1 MRSDSLATIL
11 IAEDNDGHSRLLQ
24 RGLKDAGAQNPVIR
38 FRDGVEAWAFISGKS
53 EPCLD
58 PAKRYLLFLDI
69 RMPNM
74 DGIEVLRRLKADRR
88 FRHIPV
94 IMLTTSDDP
103 EELRRCRELGC
114 DKFSIKPIAVE
125 EFAQIFGLPL
135 GPGSEISPAAAAENK
150 DSAPA

>member
-1 MRSDSLATIL
+1 MRSDSLATVL
-11 IAEDNDGHSRLLQ
+11 IAEDNDGHARLLQ

-58 PAKRYLLFLDI
+58 PGKRYLLFLDI

-74 DGIEVLRRLKADRR
+74 NGIEVLRRVKSEQR

-114 DKFSIKPIAVE
+114 DKFSVKPITVE
-125 EFAQIFGLPL
+125 EFAHILGLPL
-135 GPGSEISPAAAAENK
+135 VTGSEIPTATAAENK
-150 DSAPA
+150 DSGPA